1 MAKRVKKTIITGI
14 TAWEAEEAF
23 ASYAK
28 ADAQQAKITAE
39 IELACAKIREKH
51 QDQLAALQ
59 QTKDEAF
66 ERLQTYA
73 VENQSELFAKRK
85 SLEMTHGVIGFRTGQ
100 PKCKTARGTTWADA
114 LELVKDRLPNYIRTK
129 EEVDKDRLL
138 ADRNLPCRRDDEP
151 EEAARPLLHEMALC
165 GILVVQEESFF
176 VEPKREEAA
185 S

>member
-14 TAWEAEEAF
+14 TAGEAEEAF

-28 ADAQQAKITAE
+28 ADAQQTKITAE
-39 IELACAKIREKH
+39 IE
-51 QDQLAALQ
+51 
-59 QTKDEAF
+59 
-66 ERLQTYA
+66 
-73 VENQSELFAKRK
+73 
-85 SLEMTHGVIGFRTGQ
+85 FRTGQ
-100 PKCKTARGTTWADA
+100 PKFKTARGTTWADA

>member
-14 TAWEAEEAF
+14 TAGEAEEAF

-129 EEVDKDRLL
+129 
-138 ADRNLPCRRDDEP
+138 RR
-151 EEAARPLLHEMALC
+151 
-165 GILVVQEESFF
+165 
-176 VEPKREEAA
+176 
-185 S
+185 

>member
-1 MAKRVKKTIITGI
+1 M
-14 TAWEAEEAF
+14 
-23 ASYAK
+23 
-28 ADAQQAKITAE
+28 
-39 IELACAKIREKH
+39 
-51 QDQLAALQ
+51 
-59 QTKDEAF
+59 
-66 ERLQTYA
+66 
-73 VENQSELFAKRK
+73 ENQSELFAKRK